1 MIINSLL
8 DTDLYKYTM
17 QQVVFHKFPEAA
29 VEYDFSNRSL
39 GADFCPLMGEIQADI
54 DHLCSLHLGEDE
66 IAYLSSIHYMHPNY
80 VDSLRRLKLDAS
92 KVQMDCDSGGK
103 FRLRVSGSWYQ
114 TILFEVPLLAI
125 IDEVYFR
132 NSVPGGLEA
141 VRGEGQRRLAEK
153 CRKIRDAVD
162 NEGLEIALFEFGTRR
177 RFSRAWQSDVVET
190 LRREIGGALR
200 GTSNVQLA
208 MELGLNPFGTMA
220 HEFLQAC
227 QVFAPLPHFQR
238 YALDT
243 WMQEYRGD
251 LGIALS
257 DVVGSRAFF
266 DDFDKLFSKAYDGC
280 RHDSGDPTAWG
291 EQLIAHYEMMG
302 IDSLSK
308 LAVFSDALTTDRM
321 IDLARHFRGR
331 IKCAFGIGT
340 HLTNDLGPSPLSIV
354 IKMVRC
360 NGAPV
365 AKLSDS
371 PGKIICDDPAY
382 LAYLQHLFPQP
393 SAG

>member
-17 QQVVFHKFPEAA
+17 QQVVFHKFPEAT
-29 VEYDFSNRSL
+29 VEYDFSNRTL
-39 GADFCPLMGEIQADI
+39 GADFCPLMGEIQAEI
-54 DHLCSLHLGEDE
+54 DHLCTLRLTDE
-66 IAYLSSIHYMHPNY
+66 QIAYLSGIHYMHPNY
-80 VDSLRRLKLDAS
+80 VDSLRRLQLDAS
-92 KVQMDCDSGGK
+92 RVRIECDSGGK

-132 NSVPGGLEA
+132 HHVPGGFDS
-141 VRGEGQRRLAEK
+141 VREEGERRLQEK
-153 CRKIRDAVD
+153 CRKIRAARD
-162 NEGLEIALFEFGTRR
+162 NDGLEIALFEFGTRR
-177 RFSRAWQSDVVET
+177 RFSRDWQKTVVET
-190 LRREIGGALR
+190 LQRETGDSLR

-208 MELGLNPFGTMA
+208 MELGLAPFGTMA

-227 QVFAPLPHFQR
+227 QVFAPLPHFQK
-238 YALDT
+238 YALNI

-280 RHDSGDPTAWG
+280 RHDSGDPVAWG
-291 EQLIAHYEMMG
+291 EQLIAHYKALG
-302 IDSLSK
+302 IDPCAK
-308 LAVFSDALTTDRM
+308 TAVFSDALTTDRM
-321 IDLARHFRGR
+321 IELARHFQGR

-340 HLTNDLGPSPLSIV
+340 HLTNDLGPNPLSIV

-360 NGAPV
+360 NGSPV

-371 PGKIICDDPAY
+371 PGKIICDDAAY
-382 LAYLQHLFPQP
+382 LTYLQHLFPQ
-393 SAG
+393 SSD